1 MEETITR
8 KDGITYT
15 RKKNEIQQDKN
26 LNIRINSE
34 LDARLRNIASK
45 LNIRYS
51 DLVRDSLESYLKE
64 YENERLSKTTSEV

>member
-8 KDGITYT
+8 KDGIVYV

-34 LDARLRNIASK
+34 LNTRLRDIANK
-45 LNIRYS
+45 LNIKYS
-51 DLVRDSLESYLKE
+51 DLVRDALESYLKE

>member
-8 KDGITYT
+8 KDGIVYV

-34 LDARLRNIASK
+34 LDARLRDIASK

-51 DLVRDSLESYLKE
+51 DLVRDALESYLKE
-64 YENERLSKTTSEV
+64 YENERLSETASEV

>member
-34 LDARLRNIASK
+34 LDARLRDIASK

-64 YENERLSKTTSEV
+64 YENGE

>member
-1 MEETITR
+1 MKETITR
-8 KDGITYT
+8 KDGIIYT

-34 LDARLRNIASK
+34 LDNKLREIASK

-51 DLVRDSLESYLKE
+51 DLVRDALESYLKE
-64 YENERLSKTTSEV
+64 YEKELN